1 MRFAA
6 VLVLTAGILAA
17 QPSSPLQDWGN
28 VKRLAPAEKIRVSMS
43 DGKSYQGDLRSASD
57 DSIIVATASG
67 EQSIPR
73 AAVAK
78 LATKHP
84 GHRARNTLIGL
95 GVGAGAG
102 LAIGAGA
109 DSACSRDCF
118 LGNNVGKAIFTPLGA
133 IVGTVV
139 GALWPTGGWKDVYR
153 AK

>member
-6 VLVLTAGILAA
+6 ILLFSAGILAA

-28 VKRLAPAEKIRVSMS
+28 VKRLGPGEKIRVSMS
-43 DGKSYQGDLRSASD
+43 DRKSYQGDLRRASE
-57 DSIIVATASG
+57 DSIVLATASG
-67 EQSIPR
+67 EQSLPR
-73 AAVAK
+73 AGVVR

-95 GVGAGAG
+95 GIGAGAG
-102 LAIGAGA
+102 LAIGAATDHG
-109 DSACSRDCF
+109 CNGNCF
-118 LGNNVGKAIFTPLGA
+118 FGNNVGKEILTPFGA

-139 GALWPTGGWKDVYR
+139 GVLWPTGGWKDVYR

>member
-6 VLVLTAGILAA
+6 FLMLTAGILAA
-17 QPSSPLQDWGN
+17 QTSPLQDWGN
-28 VKRLAPAEKIRVSMS
+28 VKRLGPGEKIKVSMS

-57 DSIIVATASG
+57 DSIVMATASG
-67 EQSIPR
+67 EQSLPR
-73 AAVAK
+73 AGVAK

-95 GVGAGAG
+95 GIGAGTG
-102 LAIGAGA
+102 LAIGAATDHG
-109 DSACSRDCF
+109 CNGNCF
-118 LGNNVGKAIFTPLGA
+118 FGNNVGKEILTPFGA
-133 IVGTVV
+133 LVGTVV